1 MNPTGCTNQTK
12 EKTMK
17 PGDKVTYIP
26 TGEKGIVKR
35 ITENSTQLFV
45 VFGSCINL
53 ENYENYTA
61 QSTELSDLKKGW
73 KS

>member
-1 MNPTGCTNQTK
+1 
-12 EKTMK
+12 MK

-35 ITENSTQLFV
+35 ISENSTRVFV
-45 VFGSCINL
+45 VFGSGITL

-61 QSTELSDLKKGW
+61 QSTKLLDIKKGW
-73 KS
+73 E

>member
-1 MNPTGCTNQTK
+1 
-12 EKTMK
+12 MK

-35 ITENSTQLFV
+35 ISENSTRVFV
-45 VFGSCINL
+45 VFGSGITL

-61 QSTELSDLKKGW
+61 QSTKLSDIKKGW
-73 KS
+73 E